1 MLNDLQSHAANTE
14 SLINY
19 FNSKINTGFS
29 VALSCD
35 FLKEFDSGFEFL
47 PKPDVHI
54 KNVIEALKGRTYK
67 NDIDLVIEVQTIVDN
82 INAHLTAQGADPI
95 TVYQLDRMI
104 WLVCTD
110 NFFIP
115 GHPNGTLTQVYIS
128 KL

>member
-1 MLNDLQSHAANTE
+1 
-14 SLINY
+14 
-19 FNSKINTGFS
+19 

-35 FLKEFDSGFEFL
+35 FLKEFHEDFDL

-54 KNVIEALKGRTYK
+54 KNVIEALKKKTYRK
-67 NDIDLVIEVQTIVDN
+67 EIDIVNDMIEITRN
-82 INAHLTAQGADPI
+82 INNELREKGEGPI

-110 NFFIP
+110 NFFIN
-115 GHPNGTLTQVYIS
+115 GHPNGSQKQIYIS